1 MFCLAGSKFDIFFQS
16 SWPQF
21 QRRFENSK
29 PLNDTWSSLKFA
41 ATQVQQHASSN
52 RITRQLR
59 ANLHLRLR
67 TSRYSTM
74 HCRLGNVAIN
84 VIALLTNDDRYR
96 KFWTGLPPVGV
107 SGQFN
112 SSRSPSLSGS
122 SSSSASISL
131 VSGGGVDVREIDG
144 EGGSDVCT
152 FCHMSCNKQHS
163 VLQLGLFQFWF
174 NLPIFR
180 RHHEGA
186 LNLQDQKMT
195 NQNFSIA
202 GKCRTWKMMDRITG
216 LENDGPRERC
226 TPMYSALNTT
236 GSSTAG
242 IYLSPAK
249 CNN

>member
-1 MFCLAGSKFDIFFQS
+1 MTTATES
-16 SWPQF
+16 SELVCRP
-21 QRRFENSK
+21 SV
-29 PLNDTWSSLKFA
+29 S
-41 ATQVQQHASSN
+41 
-52 RITRQLR
+52 R
-59 ANLHLRLR
+59 ANSTPLALPRCLVR
-67 TSRYSTM
+67 RRPRRRSRWSVAEEWTCERSTVKVVPM
-74 HCRLGNVAIN
+74 FAPSATCPATNSIPFCNLDSFSFG
-84 VIALLTNDDRYR
+84 LT
-96 KFWTGLPPVGV
+96 
-107 SGQFN
+107 
-112 SSRSPSLSGS
+112 
-122 SSSSASISL
+122 
-131 VSGGGVDVREIDG
+131 
-144 EGGSDVCT
+144 C
-152 FCHMSCNKQHS
+152 
-163 VLQLGLFQFWF
+163 LF
-174 NLPIFR
+174 FR